1 MDSLTSFV
9 FGILN
14 GVAGNAVYDQLK
26 NILGD
31 KLHYKL
37 EDFAKKD
44 DKEKFITTLDGAV
57 TAKEELKLQ
66 IEDLQKGRIINTNY
80 MNNVFGDNVAGN
92 KVVYRK

>member
-9 FGILN
+9 FGIFN

-66 IEDLQKGRIINTNY
+66 IEDLQKGRIIENRRFFIWIIYLEITLL
-80 MNNVFGDNVAGN
+80 VI
-92 KVVYRK
+92 K